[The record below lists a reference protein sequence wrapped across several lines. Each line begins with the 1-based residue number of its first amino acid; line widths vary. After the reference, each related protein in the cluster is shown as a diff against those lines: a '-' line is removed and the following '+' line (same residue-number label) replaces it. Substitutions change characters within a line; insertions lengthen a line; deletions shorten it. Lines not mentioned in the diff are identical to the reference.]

1 MSAGFIDGRLRIIFY
16 LLKELHVMKTKD
28 QLDFVKPIGRFAFRS
43 ALDNEKEG
51 LVAVIYYQRN
61 RVTDE
66 WEPGLTY
73 PFPEEYSDDERV
85 AIWEKCIAAIQA
97 EIKQIERGDYD

>member
-1 MSAGFIDGRLRIIFY
+1 MSAGFIDGRLRIIFH

-28 QLDFVKPIGRFAFRS
+28 QLAFVKPIRRFAFQSER
-43 ALDNEKEG
+43 DNEG

-66 WEPGLTY
+66 WSPDLAH
-73 PFPEEYSDDERV
+73 PFPEHFSDDEKI